1 MLEQAYNVCVIKRTS
16 LNLDTGLVAEAR
28 DALGTSG
35 TTDTV
40 HAALREIVRKRRI
53 EWLLGYDMSLT
64 DEEHEE
70 LERDEH
76 EGEWMS

>member
-1 MLEQAYNVCVIKRTS
+1 MLEQAHSACVIKRTS
-16 LNLDTGLVAEAR
+16 LNLDTGLVAAAR

-53 EWLLGYDMSLT
+53 EWLLQHDFSLT

-70 LERDEH
+70 LERSSWGD
-76 EGEWMS
+76 